1 LHACAHQG
9 QHSFKEHVNSL
20 KDQLNLTVH
29 TWYEQADSQEEGV
42 LNGMMQLDTIKDSLP
57 LTNGEF
63 YLCGPVGFMMFVKQQ
78 LLTLGV
84 EADRIHYELFGPH
97 QEV

>member
-1 LHACAHQG
+1 VIKGNMVL
-9 QHSFKEHVNSL
+9 
-20 KDQLNLTVH
+20 DQ
-29 TWYEQADSQEEGV
+29 
-42 LNGMMQLDTIKDSLP
+42 IKDSLP

-84 EADRIHYELFGPH
+84 EADRIYYELFGPH
-97 QEV
+97 KDV

>member
-1 LHACAHQG
+1 LA
-9 QHSFKEHVNSL
+9 
-20 KDQLNLTVH
+20 LNVH
-29 TWYEQADSQEEGV
+29 TWYEQTDKTEEGV
-42 LNGMMQLDTIKDSLP
+42 YQGNMQLDVIKEGLP
-57 LTNGEF
+57 VSNGEF

-97 QEV
+97 KDV